1 MIKLKK
7 FTDNDIP
14 KLISQL
20 ESKGIRFLYQFGG
33 INYKFPL
40 DFYQIKQTMD
50 DKFNLLFNV
59 INNDGQ
65 SIGHCQIIRLDQKNH
80 KASIARLLIYEE
92 YRAKGLGKLMIQEL
106 LSFAKSIG
114 LKYIT
119 LRVFDFNI
127 SAIKCY
133 EYIGFKKTFEEY
145 LNIKDLKEKWKIISM
160 EIKI

>member
-20 ESKGIRFLYQFGG
+20 ESKDIRFLYQFGG

-59 INNDGQ
+59 I
-65 SIGHCQIIRLDQKNH
+65 
-80 KASIARLLIYEE
+80 
-92 YRAKGLGKLMIQEL
+92 
-106 LSFAKSIG
+106 
-114 LKYIT
+114 
-119 LRVFDFNI
+119 
-127 SAIKCY
+127 
-133 EYIGFKKTFEEY
+133 KTVE
-145 LNIKDLKEKWKIISM
+145 
-160 EIKI
+160 